1 MAELLDTQARPVSF
15 TQFGAQFDGNVD
27 IHNAFIEAGLDF
39 QVKSQPIVRAP
50 MELITPILNGSFDG
64 LYDGSISDEALLKA
78 KTSELV
84 DWTLQFQRSMD
95 LVSGYKATYRDD
107 NGRTFAPVG
116 EGYEI
121 VQNEEALSFIDFLSE
136 VSGENAK
143 IVSAGA
149 LGYGER
155 IFVTVQLGDDIYIDP
170 KDAHKTYVVF
180 TTSHDGSGSVA
191 ALITHIRVV
200 CQNTL
205 NAALRDSETNRMTFK
220 HTANVGKKLDW
231 QVEENRKRAAKIFGK
246 VGKFNGDFIAN
257 MLNLK
262 GQNVDDKYVRE
273 FIAKMY
279 LDKAQM
285 ALLQKAN
292 WNYDKVDEISTRKKN
307 LIDALTT
314 AIESGIGQHMYRG
327 TKLWLLNGWTTFL
340 HNAKTYKSAEAEFT
354 SLYEGSG
361 KNGTQKAYDLLIAA

>member
-1 MAELLDTQARPVSF
+1 MANLLDTEARPVSF
-15 TQFGAQFDGNVD
+15 TQFGKQFEENVD
-27 IHNAFIEAGLDF
+27 VHNAFVEAGLDF
-39 QVKSQPIVRAP
+39 HVKSQPILRAP
-50 MELITPILNGSFDG
+50 QELITPILNGTFDG
-64 LYDGSISDEALLKA
+64 LYDGSIRDADLIQN
-78 KTSELV
+78 KTDELV
-84 DWTLQFQRSMD
+84 DWALQFKRSMD
-95 LVSGYKATYRDD
+95 VVSGYKATYRDD

-116 EGYEI
+116 DGYEI
-121 VQNEEALSFIDFLSE
+121 VQNEEALAFIDYLSE

-155 IFVTVQLGDDIYIDP
+155 IFITVQLGDDVFIDP
-170 KDAHKTYVVF
+170 KDALKTYIVF
-180 TTSHDGSGSVA
+180 TTSHDGSGGVS

-205 NAALRDSETNRMTFK
+205 NAALRDSATNKLTFK
-220 HTANVGKKLDW
+220 HTKNVGQKLDW
-231 QVEENRKRAAKIFGK
+231 QIAANRERAAKVFGQ

-257 MLNLK
+257 MLDLK

-285 ALLQKAN
+285 TLLRNAN

-314 AIESGIGQHMYRG
+314 AIESGIGQNMYRG
-327 TKLWLLNGWTTFL
+327 TKLWLYNGWTTFL
-340 HNAKTYKSAEAEFT
+340 HNTKEYKSPEAEFT
-354 SLYEGSG
+354 SLYEGNG
-361 KNGTQKAYDLLIAA
+361 KNGTQKAYDLLMAA